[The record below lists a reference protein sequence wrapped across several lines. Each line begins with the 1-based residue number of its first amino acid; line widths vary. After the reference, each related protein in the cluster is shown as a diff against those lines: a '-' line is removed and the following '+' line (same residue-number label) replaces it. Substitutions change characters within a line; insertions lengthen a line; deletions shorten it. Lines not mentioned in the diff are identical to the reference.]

1 MKFHKPA
8 RLTPPANVS
17 RTLGVAPSTVGRI
30 AQRVGRNP
38 LALLEPAP
46 AANRSVFPH
55 PGDLSHLR
63 TVPAMWRIAA
73 LTLTVVFAAAAP
85 VVGADDE
92 SRVFAVFGGSMST
105 ATDDDGEDA
114 FSVHYRKGLSGAVG
128 FEHALTDLIDLQ
140 LRAGYNQN
148 GADLTSGEV
157 GMGAWWEFD
166 YFEFSALTRLGNGLF
181 HGLVGVSTGVA
192 WGCSIKGQSQGF
204 DRTTDCLRTE
214 SGNLSA
220 VDFGL
225 LAGIGTPEWNRIFA
239 NAIYS
244 EGLRNVVNPGAPGR
258 NRSFRI
264 LIGLY
269 FN

>member
-1 MKFHKPA
+1 MDIYKHA
-8 RLTPPANVS
+8 RRTPRADIS
-17 RTLGVAPSTVGRI
+17 RTLGTAPSAVGRI
-30 AQRVGRNP
+30 AHRVGLNRRSQS
-38 LALLEPAP
+38 EPAS
-46 AANRSVFPH
+46 AANRSIFPH
-55 PGDLSHLR
+55 PGDLLR
-63 TVPAMWRIAA
+63 LRVVPAMGRIAA
-73 LTLTVVFAAAAP
+73 LALTVIFAAAP
-85 VVGADDE
+85 VAGADED

-105 ATDDDGEDA
+105 VTDDNGEDA

-128 FEHALTDLIDLQ
+128 FEHALTNLIGLQ

-157 GMGAWWEFD
+157 GMNAWWEFD

-258 NRSFRI
+258 NRSLRV
-264 LIGLY
+264 LIGIY
-269 FN
+269 FD